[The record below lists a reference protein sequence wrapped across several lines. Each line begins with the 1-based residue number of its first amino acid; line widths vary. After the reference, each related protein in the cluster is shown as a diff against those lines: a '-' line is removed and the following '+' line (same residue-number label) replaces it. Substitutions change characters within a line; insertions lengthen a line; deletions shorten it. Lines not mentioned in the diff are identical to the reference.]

1 MCFGERMLLVSDLN
15 LTPAQV
21 FPLANI
27 LVDGGVN
34 NEEQRFRFHGRDNEK
49 FILRRCREVTVEKNN
64 PAGRQACVDE
74 SAPFRWRKLVPDWH
88 DCSVGMRVCKVI
100 EQRY

>member
-1 MCFGERMLLVSDLN
+1 M
-15 LTPAQV
+15 
-21 FPLANI
+21 
-27 LVDGGVN
+27 
-34 NEEQRFRFHGRDNEK
+34 
-49 FILRRCREVTVEKNN
+49 EKNN

-88 DCSVGMRVCKVI
+88 DCSVGMGVCKVI